1 VSVISNWTNANQHVD
16 TTINVERFTNS
27 AHTVIYARL
36 ATSGS
41 TQFYPIGVV
50 QGWSFT
56 EQRQVEEI
64 FELGSDVRYI
74 VPGRTTGQ
82 ISINRLLISGGD
94 LLNVLYGSFGAN
106 GALIPEALTSIKD
119 VTKPI
124 DLLFVTYDADSGSA
138 ENMVRY
144 FNNCWIVMRQEQ
156 IGANQVV
163 IAENCTL
170 VFENIDTTI
179 VTTDSAHNQAD

>member
-1 VSVISNWTNANQHVD
+1 VSVISNWANANQHVD
-16 TTINVERFTNS
+16 SSINVEQFTNS

-36 ATSGS
+36 ATAGA

-64 FELGSDVRYI
+64 FELGSDIRYI

-82 ISINRLLISGGD
+82 VNISRILISGAD
-94 LLNVLYGSFGAN
+94 LLNVLYGSLGAN
-106 GALIPEALTSIKD
+106 NTLITSALRSLKD
-119 VTKPI
+119 VTKPL
-124 DLLFVTYDADSGSA
+124 DLLFVTYDADSGA
-138 ENMVRY
+138 NENMVRY
-144 FNNCWIVMRQEQ
+144 FSNCWIVMRQEQ

-170 VFENIDTTI
+170 VFENLDTT
-179 VTTDSAHNQAD
+179 VATTADAHNV